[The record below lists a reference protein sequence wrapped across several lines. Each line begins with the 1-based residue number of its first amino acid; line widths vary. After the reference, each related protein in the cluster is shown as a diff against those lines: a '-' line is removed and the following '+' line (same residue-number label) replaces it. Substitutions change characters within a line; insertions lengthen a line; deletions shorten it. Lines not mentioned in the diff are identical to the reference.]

1 MSFSQY
7 LKKNMTRVIIV
18 VLLLVLVIVNI
29 GIKLFF
35 NQYLNQKIEA
45 NDSIVIE
52 TIRSLAEA
60 NDLNYSNF
68 EALSITNN
76 AYIIAYNNGN
86 IILETNNPNSNANS
100 SANGRGMMG
109 RFKVLSSLDKSQLTF
124 REYPIS
130 GSDRLTTVSIGR
142 SMEILSDSDEGN
154 FLFAINAVVIVVFLL
169 AFLLL
174 RMLMTRLS
182 KAFSEPVDALVDQVD
197 QIANHHALSPLP
209 EGHFIEFNKLS
220 ETLFDLNEK
229 LSYQEQLRKR
239 LTSDLAHELKNPLA
253 ILSSHIEAFL
263 DGVWQPTN
271 ERLEKC
277 GDEIKRLTNL
287 INELSELTA
296 LEGTMNIERAPTNLS
311 ELLKNVLAQY
321 DAVVLEKQLTL
332 SDEIQSSVTVALD
345 PRRMVQVLINLMT
358 NAVKYARE
366 SGGVTV
372 RLFTENNVAV
382 LEIIDDGIGISE
394 ADLPHIFE
402 RFYRAD
408 TLRGKTTGGLGIG
421 LSIVKAICDA
431 HGFTIHVDSVLDVGT
446 KFTIVMPL

>member
-18 VLLLVLVIVNI
+18 VLLLVLVVVNI

-52 TIRSLAEA
+52 TIQSLAEA
-60 NDLNYSNF
+60 NDLNYANF

-76 AYIIAYNNGN
+76 AYIIAYDNGN
-86 IILETNNPNSNANS
+86 IIFETNNPNSNS
-100 SANGRGMMG
+100 SSGNGRGMMG

-124 REYPIS
+124 RDYTVDD
-130 GSDRLTTVSIGR
+130 SDRLTAVSIGR

-169 AFLLL
+169 AFILL

-197 QIANHHALSPLP
+197 QIANHKTLSPLP
-209 EGHFIEFNKLS
+209 EGHFVEFNKLS
-220 ETLFDLNEK
+220 DTLFDLNEK

-271 ERLEKC
+271 DRLEKC

-296 LEGTMNIERAPTNLS
+296 LEGTMNVEKNAVNLS

-321 DAVVLEKQLTL
+321 DAVMLEKKLTL
-332 SDEIQSSVTVALD
+332 SADIQPTVIIALD
-345 PRRMVQVLINLMT
+345 ARRMVQVLINLMT

-366 SGGVTV
+366 DGHVTV
-372 RLFTENNVAV
+372 SLSTNEQNVIMSIA
-382 LEIIDDGIGISE
+382 DDGIGISPS
-394 ADLPHIFE
+394 DLPHIFE

-408 TLRGKTTGGLGIG
+408 TLRGKATGGLGIG

-431 HGFTIHVDSVLDVGT
+431 HGFIIHVDSVLDVGT